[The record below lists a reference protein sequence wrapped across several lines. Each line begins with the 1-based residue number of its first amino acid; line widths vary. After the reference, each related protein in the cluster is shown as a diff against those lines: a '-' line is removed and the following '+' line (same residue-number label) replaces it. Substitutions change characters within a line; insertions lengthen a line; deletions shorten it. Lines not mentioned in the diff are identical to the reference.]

1 MIKKI
6 TVTVTQ
12 IMFEN
17 FFKFAF
23 LVFGYKS
30 KKMIQVFFSE
40 KVSISLLS
48 ISEEDRSKN
57 LILIGI
63 TIKIKDYDL
72 VFMSW
77 VFVIS
82 EISTESLEYC

>member
-12 IMFEN
+12 IMFDN
-17 FFKFAF
+17 FLKFAF
-23 LVFGYKS
+23 LVFVYKS

>member
-12 IMFEN
+12 IMFDN

-23 LVFGYKS
+23 LVFVYKS

-82 EISTESLEYC
+82 EISTESLENC

>member
-12 IMFEN
+12 IMFDN
-17 FFKFAF
+17 FLKFAF
-23 LVFGYKS
+23 LVFVYKS

-72 VFMSW
+72 VFMS
-77 VFVIS
+77 
-82 EISTESLEYC
+82 

>member
-12 IMFEN
+12 IMFDN
-17 FFKFAF
+17 FLKFAF
-23 LVFGYKS
+23 LVFVYKS

-82 EISTESLEYC
+82 EISTESLENC